1 MKIGIDVSQIV
12 YGTGVSFYTS
22 SLVENLLKIDKTN
35 EYRLLA
41 GTLRQSDFFKNY
53 FTSLEDFKNAKGKIA
68 LFPPS
73 LADLFSNRLHLL
85 PVESFLGKIDVFH
98 SSDWSQPP
106 TKAARITTIH
116 DFGFLKFP
124 ATAHPKIKS
133 VMARRLKWV
142 KKEADMIIAISE
154 STKKDIMEILNIPEQ
169 KIKVVYEAAPDDVIQ
184 IKDQKKI
191 NQIKDKYKL
200 DGDFLLSVATLEPRK
215 NLKRIILAFQK
226 IKKDFP
232 SMKLVIAGKSGWDQ
246 GLNEIIRQKQS
257 DIVFTGYINRDDL
270 LALYSSTSCFVF
282 PSLYEG
288 FGLPILE
295 AMKCGA
301 PVVTSNV
308 SSMPEV
314 TGQAGV
320 LVDPLSV
327 EKIAQGIKKAIGDK
341 ESLMQKG
348 FKQADSFSWEKT
360 AKETLKVYKQAVQN
374 K

>member
-1 MKIGIDVSQIV
+1 MIIGIDISQIV

-41 GTLRQSDFFKNY
+41 GTLRQSVFFKDY
-53 FTSLEDFKNAKGKIA
+53 FTSLKDFKNAKGKIVS
-68 LFPPS
+68 FPPY

-85 PVESFLGKIDVFH
+85 PIESFLDKIDVFH

-106 TKAARITTIH
+106 TRAAKITTIH

-142 KKEADMIIAISE
+142 KKEVDMIIAISE
-154 STKKDIMEILNIPEQ
+154 STKKDIMEILNIPEE
-169 KIKVVYEAAPDDVIQ
+169 KIKVVYEAAPNDVVQ

-191 NQIKDKYKL
+191 NQIKNKYKL
-200 DGDFLLSVATLEPRK
+200 DDGFLLSVATLEPRK

-257 DIVFTGYINRDDL
+257 DIVFSGYVNRDDL
-270 LALYSSTSCFVF
+270 MTLYSSASCFVF

-308 SSMPEV
+308 SSMSEI

-327 EKIAQGIKKAIGDK
+327 EKIAQGIKKAISDK
-341 ESLMQKG
+341 ESLIKKG

-360 AKETLKVYKQAVQN
+360 AKETLEVYKKAVEN

>member
-41 GTLRQSDFFKNY
+41 GTLRQSDFFKSY
-53 FTSLEDFKNAKGKIA
+53 FNSLKDFKNAKGKIVS
-68 LFPPS
+68 FPPT
-73 LADLFSNRLHLL
+73 LADFFSNRLHLL
-85 PVESFLGKIDVFH
+85 PIESFLGKIDVFH
-98 SSDWSQPP
+98 SSDWSQPS
-106 TKAARITTIH
+106 TKAVKITTIH

-133 VMARRLKWV
+133 VMARRFKWV
-142 KKEADMIIAISE
+142 KKEADMVIAISE
-154 STKKDIMEILNIPEQ
+154 STKKDIIEILNISEQ

-226 IKKDFP
+226 IKRDFP

-314 TGQAGV
+314 AGQAGV

-327 EKIAQGIKKAIGDK
+327 EEITQGIKKAIGDK
-341 ESLMQKG
+341 EGLAKKG

-360 AKETLKVYKQAVQN
+360 AKETLKVYEEVFKR

>member
-35 EYRLLA
+35 EYRFLA

-53 FTSLEDFKNAKGKIA
+53 FTSLKDFKNAKGKIA

-85 PVESFLGKIDVFH
+85 PIESFLGKIDVFH

-106 TKAARITTIH
+106 TKAAKITTIH

-142 KKEADMIIAISE
+142 KKEADVVIAISE
-154 STKKDIMEILNIPEQ
+154 STKKDIIEILNIPEQ

-191 NQIKDKYKL
+191 NQIKNKYKL

-232 SMKLVIAGKSGWDQ
+232 SMKLVIVGKSGWDQ
-246 GLNEIIRQKQS
+246 SLNEIAKQKQS
-257 DIVFTGYINRDDL
+257 DIVFTGYINRSDL
-270 LALYSSTSCFVF
+270 LALYSSASCFVF

-314 TGQAGV
+314 AGQAGV

-327 EKIAQGIKKAIGDK
+327 EKITQGIKKAIGDK
-341 ESLMQKG
+341 ENLVQKG
-348 FKQADSFSWEKT
+348 FEQANSFSWEKT
-360 AKETLKVYKQAVQN
+360 AKETLKVYEEIFKR

>member
-22 SLVENLLKIDKTN
+22 SLVENLLKIDKAN

-41 GTLRQSDFFKNY
+41 GTLRQSDFFKSY
-53 FTSLEDFKNAKGKIA
+53 FNSLRDFKNAKGKIVS
-68 LFPPS
+68 FPPT
-73 LADLFSNRLHLL
+73 LADFFSNRLHLL
-85 PVESFLGKIDVFH
+85 PIESFLGKIDVFH

-106 TKAARITTIH
+106 TKAVKVTTIH

-142 KKEADMIIAISE
+142 KKEADMVIAISE

-169 KIKVVYEAAPDDVIQ
+169 KIKVVYEAAPDDVVQ
-184 IKDQKKI
+184 IKDRKKI
-191 NQIKDKYKL
+191 DQVKDKYKL
-200 DGDFLLSVATLEPRK
+200 DGGFLLSVATLEPRK

-232 SMKLVIAGKSGWDQ
+232 LMKLVIAGKSGWDQ
-246 GLNEIIRQKQS
+246 SLNKIIRQKQS
-257 DIVFTGYINRDDL
+257 DIVVTGYINRDDL
-270 LALYSSTSCFVF
+270 LALYSSASCFVF

-314 TGQAGV
+314 AGQAGI

-327 EKIAQGIKKAIGDK
+327 EKITQGIKKAIGDK
-341 ESLMQKG
+341 ENLIKKG

-360 AKETLKVYKQAVQN
+360 AKETLEVYKQAVQN